1 MTKETESQSA
11 HILDLKGDVWSHHQD
26 KAALITSQSHSIS
39 LGDILY
45 TAPSA
50 SLILNLPTGER
61 VHLGGPLGDALLI
74 DTSIED
80 KPLDMNEV
88 AIASTSFGDASP
100 FIDLSSLAHSNDLSF
115 DYLKSHHDL
124 NVVGHHDDSQL
135 DFNSVS
141 MAHTHQTLGL
151 EVRDIISDFNPITD
165 RFLLPNGGSIAL
177 SSDNYVK
184 ANHLVK
190 TNEVVI
196 AFHKID
202 DHGILSF
209 RDANGHEITLTDN
222 RMLNSVVD
230 YLAQNFNGKAGD
242 TLMFKVANDSY
253 IYHFHPEI
261 YAQQFS
267 LTRFEGLSFDGMS
280 HAHDSLFGNYL
291 YVDFS

>member
-26 KAALITSQSHSIS
+26 KAELITSQSHSIS

-50 SLILNLPTGER
+50 SLTLNLPTGER

-74 DTSIED
+74 DASIVD
-80 KPLDMNEV
+80 KPLEMNEV
-88 AIASTSFGDASP
+88 AITSSSFGDASA
-100 FIDLSSLAHSNDLSF
+100 FIDFSTLGYNNDLSF
-115 DYLKSHHDL
+115 DHLKSHHDL

-135 DFNSVS
+135 DFNLIS

-151 EVRDIISDFNPITD
+151 EVRDIISDFNPVTD
-165 RFLLPNGGSIAL
+165 RFLLPNGSAIAL
-177 SSDNYVK
+177 SSDNFIKASHLVK
-184 ANHLVK
+184 ANEL
-190 TNEVVI
+190 EI

-209 RDANGHEITLTDN
+209 KDANGLEITLSDS

-280 HAHDSLFGNYL
+280 HAHDNLLGNYL
-291 YVDFS
+291 YIDFS